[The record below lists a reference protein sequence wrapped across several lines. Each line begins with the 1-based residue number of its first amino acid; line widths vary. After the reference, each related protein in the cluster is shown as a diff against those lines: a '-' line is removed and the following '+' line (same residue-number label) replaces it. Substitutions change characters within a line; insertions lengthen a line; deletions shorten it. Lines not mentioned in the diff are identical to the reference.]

1 MNHRIVRLIVGA
13 FCVLVF
19 AGLLSQQAGA
29 GSQAKDVTISKDDET
44 TTIDC
49 TGSAINILG
58 DDKNNITVKGACSKL
73 TVGGDDNNI
82 RAETVNEILI
92 SGDDN
97 TVSVETVARIS
108 VGGDDN
114 KITWKKG
121 VGDKRPEVSN
131 TGDDNN
137 IGQSGNER

>member
-1 MNHRIVRLIVGA
+1 MNHRIARLIVGA
-13 FCVLVF
+13 FCALVF
-19 AGLLSQQAGA
+19 AGLLWQQAGA
-29 GSQAKDVTISKDDET
+29 GSQAKDVTISKDDQT
-44 TTIDC
+44 TTVVC
-49 TGSAINILG
+49 TGSAINITG
-58 DDKNNITVKGACSKL
+58 DDNNITVNGACSKL
-73 TVGGDDNNI
+73 TVDGDDNNI
-82 RAETVNEILI
+82 SAANVTEVLI

-97 TVSVETVARIS
+97 TVSVETVGRIN

-137 IGQSGNER
+137 IRQSGN